1 MTIKTVTVNVKFF
14 ASLRESL
21 GIAQTSLSLPSE
33 CTVEILLK
41 EIQET
46 YGRDNSSINIHDLR
60 VAVNQQ
66 LVEFDQVVR
75 QDDEVAIFP
84 PITGG

>member
-1 MTIKTVTVNVKFF
+1 MISKTITVNVKIF
-14 ASLRESL
+14 ASLRETL
-21 GIAQTSLSLPSE
+21 GIAQTNLTLPSE
-33 CTVEILLK
+33 CTVEILLN
-41 EIQET
+41 EIKAT
-46 YGRDNSSINIHDLR
+46 YGRDNASFNTHDLR

-66 LVEFDQVVR
+66 LVKFDQVVQ

>member
-1 MTIKTVTVNVKFF
+1 MTSKTITVNVKFF
-14 ASLRESL
+14 ASLRETL
-21 GIAQTSLSLPSE
+21 GIAQTSLTLPSE
-33 CTVEILLK
+33 CTVEILLN
-41 EIQET
+41 EIKAT
-46 YGRDNSSINIHDLR
+46 YRRDNSSINVHELR

-66 LVEFDQVVR
+66 IVEFDQVVR

>member
-1 MTIKTVTVNVKFF
+1 MTSKTITVTVKFF
-14 ASLRESL
+14 ASLRETL
-21 GIAQTSLSLPSE
+21 GIAQTSLTLPSE
-33 CTVEILLK
+33 CTVEILLN
-41 EIQET
+41 EIKVT
-46 YGRDNSSINIHDLR
+46 YRRDSSSINVHDLR

-66 LVEFDQVVR
+66 IVEFDQVVR